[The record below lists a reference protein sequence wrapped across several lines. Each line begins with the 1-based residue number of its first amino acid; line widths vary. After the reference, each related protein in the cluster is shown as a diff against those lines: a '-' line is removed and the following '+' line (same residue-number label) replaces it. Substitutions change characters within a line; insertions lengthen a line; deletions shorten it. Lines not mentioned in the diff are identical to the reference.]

1 MSEEIAECFDCGT
14 LYALNG
20 TIVFFNDVNYD
31 WSQECAIVEERNRK
45 QDTNFHLVISTD
57 KIKEDVLMA
66 GVHTDN
72 AVESQSYLESSSFI
86 VFSLT
91 ISYLSI
97 RAGDNLH
104 LFQDHKGVT
113 AACSVLRIPEI
124 YLIFH

>member
-72 AVESQSYLESSSFI
+72 AVESQSSQESSSIVTIPQFI
-86 VFSLT
+86 Q
-91 ISYLSI
+91 YL
-97 RAGDNLH
+97 N
-104 LFQDHKGVT
+104 KNV
-113 AACSVLRIPEI
+113 SVN
-124 YLIFH
+124 